1 VTESTVR
8 LTPQEHVARL
18 SRMAEEMRGQLAAHA
33 ASRRRAGETMP
44 AGVEDGLKHLCG
56 SLQVLADSVES
67 MDQERRN
74 LRSLA
79 DVAKVVNSSLDLP
92 TVLNEVID
100 TVIRLTGAERAFLML
115 QTEGGGLETVV
126 ARNWERASLGEAEI
140 EISRT
145 VIDRALH
152 EGQAVLTTNAQNDP
166 RFDAQTS
173 IVAYNLR
180 SILCVPLQARG
191 ETVGVIYA
199 DNRVREGLFT
209 ERDRLL
215 VNSLADQAAV
225 ALENARLFD
234 SVRNSLDDATQLKN
248 LMEDVFKSIASG
260 VLTADVEDRITLCNP
275 AAQQILGIKAE
286 HLLGASLADL
296 LPQLGEGLPERVR
309 EVKTADQRHVG
320 LEVHSELAGRGPMD
334 LALNITPLK
343 MADRTTRGVAIVLE
357 DLTEKRKLEGQ
368 RRLFERMV
376 SPAVIH
382 QLDPDSLHLGGRR
395 ADITTLFAD
404 IRGFSLF
411 SATNNP
417 EVLVRVLNLYLA
429 AAAEAVL
436 QQEGTID
443 KFLGDGVM
451 AWFNAPMPQPDHSL
465 RAIQAAL
472 AIRQAVREV
481 QSKLPRQFHLS
492 FGVGVHYGE
501 AILGL
506 VGTQNRLDYTAIG
519 DSVNTA
525 KRLQEHAAEGQ
536 ILLTRAVASRIRQ
549 QVEVRS
555 VGALQLKGRD
565 EPVEVYELLDL
576 RLTGRRAGD
585 LETG

>member
-1 VTESTVR
+1 MNQPTIR
-8 LTPQEHVARL
+8 LTPQEHLARL
-18 SRMAEEMRGQLAAHA
+18 SRTADEIRLQLAAYQET
-33 ASRRRAGETMP
+33 RRRAGEGLP
-44 AGVEDGLKHLCG
+44 AGVGNSLQHLVG
-56 SLQVLADSVES
+56 SLQSLAEAVES

-74 LRSLA
+74 LLA
-79 DVAKVVNSSLDLP
+79 VVDVAKVVNSSLDLS

-100 TVIRLTGAERAFLML
+100 TLIRLTGAERAFLML
-115 QTEGGGLETVV
+115 QTDSGRLETVV
-126 ARNWERASLGEAEI
+126 GRNWERATLGEAEI

-145 VIDRALH
+145 VIDRTLG
-152 EGQAVLTTNAQNDP
+152 EGKAVLTTNAQNDP

-180 SILCVPLQARG
+180 SILCVPLKARG
-191 ETVGVIYA
+191 EIVGVIYA
-199 DNRVREGLFT
+199 DNRVREGLFS

-215 VNSLADQAAV
+215 LNSLADQAAV

-234 SVRNSLDDATQLKN
+234 SVRHSLGEVTQLKN
-248 LMEDVFKSIASG
+248 LMEDVFTSIASG
-260 VLTADVEDRITLCNP
+260 VITADIEDRITLCNQ
-275 AAQQILGIKAE
+275 AAQQILGLKADR
-286 HLLGASLADL
+286 LLGANLGDL
-296 LPQLGEGLPERVR
+296 LPQLSDGLTERVR
-309 EVKTADQRHVG
+309 QVKSGDQPQIGV
-320 LEVHSELAGRGPMD
+320 EVHCEISGSGPRD
-334 LALNITPLK
+334 LSLNITPLK
-343 MADRTTRGVAIVLE
+343 MADKTTRGVAIVLD

-436 QQEGTID
+436 QETGTID
-443 KFLGDGVM
+443 KYLGDGLM
-451 AWFNAPMPQPDHSL
+451 AWFNAPIPQPDHTL
-465 RAIQAAL
+465 RAIRSAL
-472 AIRQAVREV
+472 AIRQGVLQV

-492 FGVGVHYGE
+492 FGLGMHYGE

-506 VGTQNRLDYTAIG
+506 VGTHNRLDYTAIG

-536 ILLTRAVASRIRQ
+536 ILLTQAVASRVRQ
-549 QVEVRS
+549 AVVLREL
-555 VGALQLKGRD
+555 GALQIKGRE
-565 EPVEVYELLDL
+565 EPVEVFELLDI
-576 RLTGRRAGD
+576 R
-585 LETG
+585 

>member
-1 VTESTVR
+1 VSEPTVR

-18 SRMAEEMRGQLAAHA
+18 SRLAEEVRAQLTAHA
-33 ASRRRAGETMP
+33 ASRRRAGETLP
-44 AGVEDGLKHLCG
+44 AGVEEGVKHLCG
-56 SLQVLADSVES
+56 SLQVLAESVES

-74 LRSLA
+74 LRALA

-115 QTEGGGLETVV
+115 QVEGGGLETVV
-126 ARNWERASLGEAEI
+126 ARNWERATLGEAEV

-145 VIDRALH
+145 VIDRALL
-152 EGQAVLTTNAQNDP
+152 EGRAVLTTNAQNDP

-180 SILCVPLQARG
+180 SILCVPLKARG
-191 ETVGVIYA
+191 EAVGVIYA

-248 LMEDVFKSIASG
+248 LMEDVFTSIASG
-260 VLTADVEDRITLCNP
+260 VLTADIEDRITLCNP
-275 AAQQILGIKAE
+275 AAQQILGMKADR
-286 HLLGASLADL
+286 LLGASLGDL
-296 LPQLGEGLPERVR
+296 VPQLGEGLPERVR
-309 EVKTADQRHVG
+309 EAKSTDQRHIG
-320 LEVHSELAGRGPMD
+320 LEVRSEHAGREPMD

-376 SPAVIH
+376 SPAVIN

-436 QQEGTID
+436 REEGTID
-443 KFLGDGVM
+443 KFLGDGLM
-451 AWFNAPMPQPDHSL
+451 AWFNAPMPQPDHTL
-465 RAIQAAL
+465 RALRAAL
-472 AIRQAVREV
+472 GIRQAVQEV
-481 QSKLPRQFHLS
+481 QAKLPRQFHLS
-492 FGVGVHYGE
+492 FGVGMHYGE

-525 KRLQEHAAEGQ
+525 KRLQEHASEGQ
-536 ILLTRAVASRIRQ
+536 ILLTQAVASR
-549 QVEVRS
+549 VR
-555 VGALQLKGRD
+555 GQAGLLPKGGLQIKGRED
-565 EPVEVYELLDL
+565 PVEVFEL
-576 RLTGRRAGD
+576 RGLTSA
-585 LETG
+585 

>member
-1 VTESTVR
+1 MTESTVR
-8 LTPQEHVARL
+8 LTPQEHLARL
-18 SRMAEEMRGQLAAHA
+18 SRMAEELHAQL
-33 ASRRRAGETMP
+33 STQSQNRQRSGESPPGGM
-44 AGVEDGLKHLCG
+44 EEGLRHLCG
-56 SLQVLADSVES
+56 SLKVLSESVES
-67 MDQERRN
+67 IDQERRN
-74 LRSLA
+74 LRALA

-115 QTEGGGLETVV
+115 QVEGGRLETVV
-126 ARNWERASLGEAEI
+126 ARNWERATLGEAEV

-145 VIDRALH
+145 VIDRALQ
-152 EGQAVLTTNAQNDP
+152 EGRAVLTTNAQNDP

-180 SILCVPLQARG
+180 SILCVPLKARG

-209 ERDRLL
+209 ERDRVL

-234 SVRNSLDDATQLKN
+234 SVRNSLDDATQLKS
-248 LMEDVFKSIASG
+248 LMEEVFTSIASG
-260 VLTADVEDRITLCNP
+260 VLTADIEDRITLCNP
-275 AAQQILGIKAE
+275 AAQQILGMKADR
-286 HLLGASLADL
+286 LLGSSLDDL

-309 EVKTADQRHVG
+309 ETKTTDHRHIGV
-320 LEVHSELAGRGPMD
+320 EVRSKLAGRGPMD

-343 MADRTTRGVAIVLE
+343 MGDRTTRGVAIVLE

-376 SPAVIH
+376 SPAVIK

-404 IRGFSLF
+404 IRGFSMF

-417 EVLVRVLNLYLA
+417 EVLVRVLNHYLA

-436 QQEGTID
+436 REEGTID
-443 KFLGDGVM
+443 KFLGDGLM
-451 AWFNAPMPQPDHSL
+451 AWFNAPMPQADHTL
-465 RAIQAAL
+465 RAIRAAL
-472 AIRQAVREV
+472 GIRQAVEEV
-481 QSKLPRQFHLS
+481 QAKLPRQFHLS
-492 FGVGVHYGE
+492 FGVGMHYGE

-525 KRLQEHAAEGQ
+525 KRLQEHASEGQ
-536 ILLTRAVASRIRQ
+536 ILLTRAVVSRIRGQ
-549 QVEVRS
+549 ADLMPIGS
-555 VGALQLKGRD
+555 VQIKGRD
-565 EPVEVYELLDL
+565 EPVEVFELLSL
-576 RLTGRRAGD
+576 QSA
-585 LETG
+585 

>member
-1 VTESTVR
+1 MTESTVR

-33 ASRRRAGETMP
+33 ASRRRAGEAMP

-67 MDQERRN
+67 MDTERRN

-115 QTEGGGLETVV
+115 QTEVGGLETVV

-286 HLLGASLADL
+286 RLLGASLADL

-376 SPAVIH
+376 SPAVIN

-585 LETG
+585 LETS